1 MFLNINYKNN
11 NEILLL
17 KKSKSKQNFN
27 GDSLYMGFKVRLES
41 ADIKFSASHFL
52 KEPYQCSRLH
62 GHNYY
67 VSVEI
72 SDNLDENHFVVDFI
86 DLKEKLMSIVKPMD
100 HYILIPTR
108 SDELEIREE
117 GDSIEIV
124 VSNKRY
130 VFPREDV
137 FFLPLQATTSELL
150 AKYIHGELKEI
161 YGNKQI
167 SVRIG
172 ESKSTMAIYED

>member
-1 MFLNINYKNN
+1 
-11 NEILLL
+11 
-17 KKSKSKQNFN
+17 
-27 GDSLYMGFKVRLES
+27 MGFKVKLES

-52 KEPYQCSRLH
+52 KEPHQCSRLH

-72 SDNLDENHFVVDFI
+72 SDKLDENHFVVDFI
-86 DLKEKLMSIVKPMD
+86 DLKEKLMSIVKSMD

-108 SDELEIREE
+108 SNELEILEE
-117 GDSIEIV
+117 KDSIEIV

-150 AKYIHGELKEI
+150 AKYIHVKLKEI
-161 YGNKQI
+161 YGNKKI
-167 SVRIG
+167 SVRVG
-172 ESKSTMAIYED
+172 ESKTTMAIYKD